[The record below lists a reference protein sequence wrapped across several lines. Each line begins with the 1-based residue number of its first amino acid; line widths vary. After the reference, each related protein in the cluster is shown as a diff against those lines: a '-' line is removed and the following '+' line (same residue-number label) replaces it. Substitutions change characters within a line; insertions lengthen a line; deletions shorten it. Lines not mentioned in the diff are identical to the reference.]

1 MPHVRVLGQRL
12 GRNLVPDPPQLALRR
27 FDFDYVRAEVGQ
39 DYGGA
44 GTSDET
50 RKIDNFKS
58 RKDVVSRSCI
68 FSFHKCFL
76 SWFSVLGI
84 GRGAFAEKPAFLPFC
99 LLFRR
104 RVRRAKLPVTDL
116 RSGLSPGLC
125 LPLRVS
131 TSLRAARWKK
141 SVSGLFQR
149 ASSAPQP
156 GRLR

>member
-12 GRNLVPDPPQLALRR
+12 RRNLVPDPPQLALRR

-39 DYGGA
+39 NDRGA

-58 RKDVVSRSCI
+58 RKDVVSRGCI

-99 LLFRR
+99 LPFRR
-104 RVRRAKLPVTDL
+104 KVRRAKLRVRDP
-116 RSGLSPGLC
+116 RPGSSPTLC
-125 LPLRVS
+125 SPPRVS
-131 TSLRAARWKK
+131 TSPRAARSRK
-141 SVSGLFQR
+141 SVSEFL
-149 ASSAPQP
+149 QP
-156 GRLR
+156 AGSVQQAAR